1 MDAKQSFFAYCR
13 PHRRGVD
20 LCHTLWFSRPD
31 CRYRHRTLAD
41 WRRIARLGVI
51 ESPRAD
57 SNRRLADYRRFR
69 IAKALLALS
78 SAGLDRLLHLVCQL
92 FGQRDC
98 LAQRTLPAAHR
109 REDETAAERKCTVR
123 NADMFILDRVTGSD
137 RSVTDYVLERA
148 AKQECMSVI
157 HSYPPKTDRR
167 CDFCE
172 FSIFFNTPQLTNSR
186 PPFATNAMDNVVVD
200 GFTRDV
206 SKQISEHPAAQFAD
220 RLKNDI
226 M

>member
-1 MDAKQSFFAYCR
+1 MDAKHSFFAYCR

-98 LAQRTLPAAHR
+98 LAERTLPAAHR

-123 NADMFILDRVTGSD
+123 NAAMFILDRVTGSD

-148 AKQECMSVI
+148 AKRECMSVI
-157 HSYPPKTDRR
+157 HTLQRQTVDAT
-167 CDFCE
+167 FV
-172 FSIFFNTPQLTNSR
+172 FLNFFQYATVDQL
-186 PPFATNAMDNVVVD
+186 
-200 GFTRDV
+200 
-206 SKQISEHPAAQFAD
+206 
-220 RLKNDI
+220 
-226 M
+226 

>member
-123 NADMFILDRVTGSD
+123 NAAMFILDPLPDQSERDGLRFGTG
-137 RSVTDYVLERA
+137 REAGVYV
-148 AKQECMSVI
+148 S
-157 HSYPPKTDRR
+157 HSYPSKDRP
-167 CDFCE
+167 
-172 FSIFFNTPQLTNSR
+172 S
-186 PPFATNAMDNVVVD
+186 M
-200 GFTRDV
+200 
-206 SKQISEHPAAQFAD
+206 
-220 RLKNDI
+220 RLL
-226 M
+226 